1 MKFAILPTHW
11 QISHYLIHTVQ
22 FNLFKL
28 LFIIFLLVPLL
39 EIYLL
44 IEIGSQIGAI
54 ATIAL
59 VLFTAA
65 LGVFLLRLQGLAT
78 ITKVR
83 NSVDQGE
90 LPAVALLEGLLLLI
104 AGALLLTPGFFTD
117 FIGFLFLTPQ
127 VRSHIAN
134 KLLLAIIV
142 SQKNHQNHQN
152 HQNNVLEGEFW
163 EEDK

>member
-1 MKFAILPTHW
+1 LKFAILPTHW

-44 IEIGSQIGAI
+44 IKIGSQIGAI

-117 FIGFLFLTPQ
+117 AIGFLFLTPQ

-142 SQKNHQNHQN
+142 SQKNHQN
-152 HQNNVLEGEFW
+152 NVLEGEFW

>member
-152 HQNNVLEGEFW
+152 NHNNVLEGEFW